1 MMARRLAVALLFLLV
16 AGVSLAVYA
25 LRVDRIVVR
34 GIRALPAH
42 AIVDASGLEPGQRI
56 LWVRMS
62 AAERQIEKIPGVADA
77 VAERQL
83 PATVVIHIIERV
95 PLARLDGAR
104 NLFVDAHGVIF
115 PETDERVNL
124 VLYGWKATPSGN
136 ATTGGARRATPSGNE
151 GRARPGMRVDARSRA
166 FLAAL
171 PDFPQI
177 LRTAGRKARMQPS
190 LVLSVVGGIEI
201 RFGAPIDLD
210 SKARVAAAILAKE
223 RGRKLAYI
231 DVRSTRVPVSREKG
245 PPTPTPVPTAAP
257 AATP

>member
-1 MMARRLAVALLFLLV
+1 MMGRRLVVALLFLVV

-42 AIVDASGLEPGQRI
+42 AIVDASGLAPGQRI

-77 VAERQL
+77 VAERKL
-83 PATVVIHIIERV
+83 PATVVIHITERV
-95 PLARLDGAR
+95 PLARLDGASH
-104 NLFVDAHGVIF
+104 LFVDADGVIF
-115 PETDERVNL
+115 PETQERVNL
-124 VLYGWKATPSGN
+124 VLYGWK
-136 ATTGGARRATPSGNE
+136 
-151 GRARPGMRVDARSRA
+151 GRPRPGLRVDARSRA

-171 PDFPQI
+171 PEFPQI

-190 LVLSVVGGIEI
+190 LVLTVVGGIEI

-245 PPTPTPVPTAAP
+245 PPTPTPAPTPAPTQAP
-257 AATP
+257 ATP

>member
-83 PATVVIHIIERV
+83 PATVVIHITERV

-136 ATTGGARRATPSGNE
+136 E
-151 GRARPGMRVDARSRA
+151 GPARPGMRVDARSRA

-171 PDFPQI
+171 PDFPEI